1 MDFEASGIGLQQL
14 FGLKCL
20 RSDLVFIIMYF
31 PFCVCFFFL
40 FVFCS
45 IDFFFLTGHCLYKLW
60 TVGTWNLKSFNI
72 NPSYCNLIV
81 LLLFLTNTVHLHIF
95 FSLTNCLH
103 YITVFLFSFF
113 LLFFFLNIPAQ
124 VWCASLWMCFSLLVC
139 FHTKRVV
146 AFSDCQWNKGSKIP

>member
-1 MDFEASGIGLQQL
+1 MDFEESGIGLQQL

-113 LLFFFLNIPAQ
+113 LLFFFFKYPSSGMMCQLVN
-124 VWCASLWMCFSLLVC
+124 VFFFVSLFSY
-139 FHTKRVV
+139 KK
-146 AFSDCQWNKGSKIP
+146 SGSVFRLSMK

>member
-113 LLFFFLNIPAQ
+113 LLFFFFQYPSSGMMCQLVN
-124 VWCASLWMCFSLLVC
+124 VFFFVSLFSY
-139 FHTKRVV
+139 KK
-146 AFSDCQWNKGSKIP
+146 SGSVFRLSMK

>member
-113 LLFFFLNIPAQ
+113 LLFFFFKYPSSGMMCQLVN
-124 VWCASLWMCFSLLVC
+124 VFFFVSLFSY
-139 FHTKRVV
+139 KK
-146 AFSDCQWNKGSKIP
+146 SGSVFRLSMK